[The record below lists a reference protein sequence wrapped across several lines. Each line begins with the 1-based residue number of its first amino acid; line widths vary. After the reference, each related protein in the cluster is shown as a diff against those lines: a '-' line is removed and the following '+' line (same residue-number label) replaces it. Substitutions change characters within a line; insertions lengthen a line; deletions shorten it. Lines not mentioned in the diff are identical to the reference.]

1 MTARRIAPWVALV
14 LLALVA
20 GSAFLS
26 LDSVPGGFDTTFHF
40 WRSVQAERLLRD
52 GVLLPRWSPDM
63 ARGYGYPLFIFQGAL
78 SAQLVALL
86 RWAGLPWA
94 GALNGAYFL
103 GMLGAACALFLLGRR
118 IWGAVGGWA
127 AAAALLF
134 APYYLYVVYYR
145 GSLSETLAWVFPPLV
160 MWALT
165 TWIGGRREG
174 LLVGAVAL
182 MLIPLAHPV
191 SLYLFAPLF
200 VLWTLAESLGR
211 ESGERCAALLR
222 GMGLLALGGALS
234 VFAWGPGLAERDAVH
249 LGQATSAWVFDYRAN
264 FLPLRQLLALPRRAD
279 PYLINDWPERGLGL
293 VYGLAGMSCALG
305 WPTRSRRERWR
316 LAALGLMV
324 GAGVF
329 LATSPSR
336 FLWDALPFLAAF
348 QFPWRW
354 LAPATLALA
363 LLIGSAAESLADRTG
378 PRGPLIGLCLL
389 TVAHWGWLYPP
400 QGNLPGPATPA
411 GLIAWEL
418 ATDTV
423 GTTASNELLPRWAAL
438 PPRDNP
444 VTTALL
450 AGETPRRLDSAS
462 LPPGASAVEDGG
474 VLRVTSLRDFTAHYR
489 VFYYPGW
496 RVTVDGILV
505 ETAPAP
511 DTGWL
516 AFPVPAGE
524 HTVAVRFGESPQRR
538 RFDEVSAVTLAL
550 LLGLWEWLWFQ
561 RPLAQRRRVQIAPL
575 WLPALA
581 VGLVALKFLVADPL
595 PVLWRATRWR
605 DGTLAGV
612 TQPLDVNFGQQA
624 RLLGLDPLPAAFPAD
639 AEPLLTLYW
648 QALHP
653 GGGDWHVG
661 VVFEGRDGSRWSPH
675 LRPERWRRSP
685 PPLAEWPADA
695 YARMDYHVAPPAG
708 MPPGEYTVWLALFD
722 RRTLEPASVLGADG
736 NPLGPEL
743 ALGTVRIARPRRTP
757 DLGAL
762 EAPAPEMLAACEGLG
777 LWAISADRGEAAP
790 GGVVAMRWVW
800 ESLAESQAP
809 VSVTL
814 ALRDEAG
821 AVARAWEFPPAAP
834 WWPSSAWDVGERWVG
849 QPMVRLPGALESG
862 EYALEVSLPAC
873 AEPLAALPLTVIAPE
888 RAWVVPDGL
897 SPRADDFGGQ
907 ARLAGVAITP
917 EPVAPGERMQ
927 VQLAWQALAEM
938 ETAYHVFVH
947 IVGADGTLLA
957 QSDGE
962 PAAWSRP
969 TTGWAVG
976 EVIAE
981 TRELSIPAEAAGPY
995 EVRVGLYVPGGARLL
1010 TDAGADAV
1018 VVARLEF

>member
-1 MTARRIAPWVALV
+1 MTARRIVPWIALV
-14 LLALVA
+14 LLTLVA
-20 GSAFLS
+20 GSALLS
-26 LDSVPGGFDTTFHF
+26 LEHVPGGFDTAFHF
-40 WRSVQAERLLRD
+40 WRAVQAERLLRE
-52 GVLLPRWSPDM
+52 GVLIPRWAPDM

-78 SAQLVALL
+78 SAQLAALL
-86 RWAGLPWA
+86 RLAGLPWA

-103 GMLGAACALFLLGRR
+103 GMLGAACTLFLLGRR
-118 IWGAVGGWA
+118 IWGAVGGWS

-145 GSLSETLAWVFPPLV
+145 GSLSETVAWVFPPLV
-160 MWALT
+160 LWAIT
-165 TWIGGRREG
+165 TWARGRREG
-174 LLVGAVAL
+174 LLIGAAAL
-182 MLIPLAHPV
+182 AGLALAHPV

-200 VLWTLAESLGR
+200 ILWMLAESLGR
-211 ESGERCAALLR
+211 ESGERRAALLR
-222 GMGLLALGGALS
+222 GMGLLVLGGALS

-249 LGQATSAWVFDYRAN
+249 LGQATAAWVFDYRAN

-293 VYGLAGMSCALG
+293 VYVLVGMGAALG
-305 WPTRSRRERWR
+305 WPMLSRRERWR
-316 LAALGLMV
+316 LAVLGLMA

-329 LATSPSR
+329 LATSSSR

-354 LAPATLALA
+354 LAPATLALS
-363 LLIGSAAESLADRTG
+363 LIVGSTAECLAARFG
-378 PRGPLIGLCLL
+378 PRGPLVGLCLL

-400 QGNLPGPATPA
+400 QGTLPGPPTPA
-411 GLIAWEL
+411 GMIAWEL

-423 GTTASNELLPRWAAL
+423 GTTASNEFMPRGATL

-444 VTTALL
+444 VTMALL
-450 AGETPRRLDSAS
+450 AGETPRRLDPAS

-474 VLRVTSLRDFTAHYR
+474 VLRITSPRDFTAHYR

-496 RVTVDGILV
+496 RVTIDGAV
-505 ETAPAP
+505 VPTFPAL

-516 AFPVPAGE
+516 TFSVPAGE
-524 HTVAVRFGESPQRR
+524 HTVAVRFGESTLRR
-538 RFDEVSAVTLAL
+538 QFAEVSAVTLAL

-561 RPLAQRRRVQIAPL
+561 HPLPQRRRVQIAPL

-595 PVLWRATRWR
+595 PVLWRSTRWR
-605 DGTLAGV
+605 DGALVGV
-612 TQPLDVNFGQQA
+612 TQPRDVNFGGRA

-648 QALHP
+648 QALQP
-653 GGGDWHVG
+653 RAGDWHVG
-661 VVFEGRDGSRWSPH
+661 VAFEGRDGTRWSPH

-685 PPLAEWPADA
+685 PPLLEWPADA
-695 YARMDYHVAPPAG
+695 YARMDYHVIPPAG
-708 MPPGEYTVWLALFD
+708 MPPGEYTVWLSFFD

-743 ALGTVRIARPRRTP
+743 ALGTVEITRPRRTP
-757 DLGAL
+757 DLAAL
-762 EAPAPEMLAACEGLG
+762 GVTAPDTRAACAGLG
-777 LWAISADRGEAAP
+777 LWAVSADRGEAAP
-790 GGVVAMRWVW
+790 GGVVALRWVW
-800 ESLAESQAP
+800 EATAEAQSP

-814 ALRDEAG
+814 ALRDAAG
-821 AVARAWEFPPAAP
+821 EMARAWALPPAAA
-834 WWPSSAWDVGERWVG
+834 WWPVSAWEVGERWVG
-849 QPMVRLPGALESG
+849 QPVVRLPGGLESG

-873 AEPLAALPLTVIAPE
+873 AEPLAALPLTIRAPE
-888 RAWVVPDGL
+888 RAWEVPDDL
-897 SPRADDFGGQ
+897 APRADDFAGQ
-907 ARLAGVAITP
+907 VRLAGAGITP
-917 EPVAPGERMQ
+917 EQVAPGERLE
-927 VQLAWQALAEM
+927 VRLAWQALAEM

-947 IVGADGTLLA
+947 VVGADGTLLA

-962 PAAWSRP
+962 PAVWARP

-976 EVIAE
+976 EVVAE
-981 TRELSIPAEAAGPY
+981 TRTLAIPAGDSGPY

-1018 VVARLEF
+1018 VVAP